1 MKTPTKFRKRRTKI
15 TIPSEEIQ
23 ALALDWS
30 AGKITYKEFIEKVG
44 VKFGYVYLALA
55 LRDHINSRRTH

>member
-1 MKTPTKFRKRRTKI
+1 MKTQTKFRKRRTKI
-15 TIPSEEIQ
+15 ALPTEEIQ

-55 LRDHINSRRTH
+55 LRDHVNSTKTP